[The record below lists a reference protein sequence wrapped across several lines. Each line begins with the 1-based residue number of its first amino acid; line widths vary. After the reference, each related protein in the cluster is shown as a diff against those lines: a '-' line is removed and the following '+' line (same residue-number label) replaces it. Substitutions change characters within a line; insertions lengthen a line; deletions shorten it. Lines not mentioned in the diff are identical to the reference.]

1 MGIAF
6 NPTMFGGNG
15 FQIPS
20 QGQLGRGQSYGL
32 GPAINNFSFV
42 PPRGY
47 PNIPGAP
54 VMPGAA
60 PTPPVAP
67 PMAPSVPTPQV
78 APVPPVTPPV
88 APPTPP
94 QTVPPAP
101 TVGTG
106 QANQT
111 PVIPDESGGRSQVPS
126 GASGAFSNLLN
137 TTQTMESGKPPSDPS
152 GNTQTDNE
160 GSPLFDGQPPVT
172 QQDDLYQ
179 MYIQFLKD
187 AMGVAQGE
195 STFESPRVTAM
206 MPTYSGYNAST
217 INPNAFNMGYQSV
230 QGAQTTQADID
241 RFMNPYT
248 DSVVDQTMQDIERN
262 RLIQANESQAAAQAA
277 GAFGGSRDAL
287 MQAEIARNA
296 LDSSARLG
304 SQLRQQ
310 GFRDAVQFGQQ
321 DVGRRQQATLA
332 NQQADL
338 TAAANNQRIQAMLG
352 MGNQDA
358 VNRARQFTSELD
370 ARMGTNNAN
379 RDLLA
384 QQLNQAAASA
394 DSGNRLAAALAM
406 QGIGRDMGNEYD
418 SAMAGLSDVDAQQ
431 RAILDSLFGAAGQG
445 FDNFATQGD
454 AFLNA
459 LLGVLGG
466 IPIPTTTTNRNR
478 PGALDFLGPLL
489 AGFS

>member
-15 FQIPS
+15 FPMPP
-20 QGQLGRGQSYGL
+20 QGQLGQGEAYGF
-32 GPAINNFSFV
+32 GPAINNLSFV
-42 PPRGY
+42 PPGGY
-47 PNIPGAP
+47 PNMPGAP

-67 PMAPSVPTPQV
+67 PMPPSVPTPQV

-94 QTVPPAP
+94 QTAPPAP
-101 TVGTG
+101 TVSTG
-106 QANQT
+106 QTNQT
-111 PVIPDESGGRSQVPS
+111 PVIPDESGGVQTVPTP
-126 GASGAFSNLLN
+126 GTGQID
-137 TTQTMESGKPPSDPS
+137 QTPVVAGTPPSDPS
-152 GNTQTDNE
+152 GTTQLDNE

-172 QQDDLYQ
+172 QQPDLYQ

-195 STFESPRVTAM
+195 STFESPRVNAM
-206 MPTYSGYNAST
+206 MPTYSGYDAST

-262 RLIQANESQAAAQAA
+262 RLIQANQSQAAAQAA

-287 MQAEIARNA
+287 MQSEIARNA

-310 GFRDAVQFGQQ
+310 GFRDAVRFGQQ

-338 TAAANNQRIQAMLG
+338 TAGANNQRIQAMLG

-445 FDNFATQGD
+445 FDNFAGQGD

-478 PGALDFLGPLL
+478 PGALDFFAGLLG
-489 AGFS
+489 G